1 MLFPLLEAFPQVW
14 RGLAFSSRNSW
25 VAFLSVALLDS
36 RGFFPAP
43 AGTVQVPVSQVSAQL
58 SPPIPT
64 QGCTE
69 FAVDCLAPAALDPL
83 QGGSPLPLCVPTQSP
98 GAGTL
103 AGPINVAICTG
114 GLGGTEATGLQGFAA
129 RSHNWKNF

>member
-25 VAFLSVALLDS
+25 VAFLSLALLDS
-36 RGFFPAP
+36 GGFFPAP
-43 AGTVQVPVSQVSAQL
+43 AGMVQVPVSQVSAQL

-64 QGCTE
+64 LHTLRAAHTQGCTV

-83 QGGSPLPLCVPTQSP
+83 QGGSPLSLCVPTQSP

-103 AGPINVAICTG
+103 AGPINVAV
-114 GLGGTEATGLQGFAA
+114 
-129 RSHNWKNF
+129 